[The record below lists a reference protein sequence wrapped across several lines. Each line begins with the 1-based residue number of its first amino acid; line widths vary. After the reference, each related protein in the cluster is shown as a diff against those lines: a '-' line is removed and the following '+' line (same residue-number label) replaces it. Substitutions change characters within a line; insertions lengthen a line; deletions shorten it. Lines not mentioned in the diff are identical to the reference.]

1 MFSYQSQISDVL
13 KEVKIFTPDKFTDYR
28 GTMWT
33 YWEQSMDTP
42 PQKISKFTHSRKNVL
57 RGLHGDNETWKH
69 ITCVYGAFY
78 LVVVDYREDSPTYL
92 QWDSFTLDDKNYKS
106 VLVPLFSKWTFMF
119 IRRVCIS
126 LYSIISK

>member
-1 MFSYQSQISDVL
+1 MFSYQSQISNVL
-13 KEVKIFTPDKFTDYR
+13 KDVKIFSPDKFTDYR

-57 RGLHGDNETWKH
+57 RGLHGDKETSKH

-92 QWDSFTLDDKNYKS
+92 EWDSFA
-106 VLVPLFSKWTFMF
+106 
-119 IRRVCIS
+119 
-126 LYSIISK
+126 

>member
-42 PQKISKFTHSRKNVL
+42 PQKISKFTHS
-57 RGLHGDNETWKH
+57 
-69 ITCVYGAFY
+69 
-78 LVVVDYREDSPTYL
+78 
-92 QWDSFTLDDKNYKS
+92 
-106 VLVPLFSKWTFMF
+106 
-119 IRRVCIS
+119 
-126 LYSIISK
+126 